1 MPFCRCGELCNTDK
15 CKKCGLEVQMSEKS
29 ARRHSVIDRWQSSRY
44 LGSVMGLDE
53 LSSEEQE
60 SRLACSPLSK
70 RATSP
75 ILKRISRPFNG
86 LLDSRKVTPSK
97 TMGALSTP
105 ASRRYSTTAAETG
118 CGECGK
124 KLTGKTV
131 RLPDTQVRYHWKCL
145 NCKGCSLPF
154 EDTSFFID
162 SSNRVFHPEC
172 APPAPI
178 TEKCN
183 RCSQTISDSY
193 ISCNSTVFHPRCFRC
208 TGCQKILHPASIYT
222 DMNGSFCQQCTS
234 EKLVDDKEILAKH
247 MKIVPQ
253 PHVIPMVSP
262 ANGLDVS
269 ELAQSMTKC
278 SMSPSVERT
287 MSSPSSR
294 SRLPE
299 LPQEKLDESVIKPSS
314 LMSSRGRPLPRFG
327 VVRDCPGCSQRIV
340 SVHEEIPGPKAARWH
355 KKCLA
360 CKGCSKILDSGA
372 TVHEEEGTGNL
383 KPWCTTCLLKKKK
396 TNSFTQKWSPASTL
410 TSLSTNTTIV

>member
-1 MPFCRCGELCNTDK
+1 MKNLHVDTLLLTDGNQGNRINSAQK
-15 CKKCGLEVQMSEKS
+15 TSLINKEK
-29 ARRHSVIDRWQSSRY
+29 QKQKNSRY

-162 SSNRVFHPEC
+162 SSNRVFHPE
-172 APPAPI
+172 
-178 TEKCN
+178 
-183 RCSQTISDSY
+183 
-193 ISCNSTVFHPRCFRC
+193 
-208 TGCQKILHPASIYT
+208 
-222 DMNGSFCQQCTS
+222 
-234 EKLVDDKEILAKH
+234 
-247 MKIVPQ
+247 
-253 PHVIPMVSP
+253 
-262 ANGLDVS
+262 
-269 ELAQSMTKC
+269 
-278 SMSPSVERT
+278 
-287 MSSPSSR
+287 
-294 SRLPE
+294 
-299 LPQEKLDESVIKPSS
+299 
-314 LMSSRGRPLPRFG
+314 
-327 VVRDCPGCSQRIV
+327 V
-340 SVHEEIPGPKAARWH
+340 SV
-355 KKCLA
+355 
-360 CKGCSKILDSGA
+360 
-372 TVHEEEGTGNL
+372 L
-383 KPWCTTCLLKKKK
+383 KFNFKKKK
-396 TNSFTQKWSPASTL
+396 KLIEQL
-410 TSLSTNTTIV
+410 LVCTSCSYN

>member
-1 MPFCRCGELCNTDK
+1 
-15 CKKCGLEVQMSEKS
+15 
-29 ARRHSVIDRWQSSRY
+29 
-44 LGSVMGLDE
+44 
-53 LSSEEQE
+53 
-60 SRLACSPLSK
+60 
-70 RATSP
+70 
-75 ILKRISRPFNG
+75 
-86 LLDSRKVTPSK
+86 
-97 TMGALSTP
+97 
-105 ASRRYSTTAAETG
+105 
-118 CGECGK
+118 
-124 KLTGKTV
+124 
-131 RLPDTQVRYHWKCL
+131 
-145 NCKGCSLPF
+145 
-154 EDTSFFID
+154 
-162 SSNRVFHPEC
+162 
-172 APPAPI
+172 
-178 TEKCN
+178 
-183 RCSQTISDSY
+183 
-193 ISCNSTVFHPRCFRC
+193 
-208 TGCQKILHPASIYT
+208 
-222 DMNGSFCQQCTS
+222 
-234 EKLVDDKEILAKH
+234 

-372 TVHEEEGTGNL
+372 TVHEEEGTGSL
-383 KPWCTTCLLKKKK
+383 KPWCTTCLVSQRPAFFFQFHTNCFYSSKKRKQIRSHK
-396 TNSFTQKWSPASTL
+396 NGARLQHSPVFLQILQLCRSI
-410 TSLSTNTTIV
+410 SNNVYRKNKMKMI